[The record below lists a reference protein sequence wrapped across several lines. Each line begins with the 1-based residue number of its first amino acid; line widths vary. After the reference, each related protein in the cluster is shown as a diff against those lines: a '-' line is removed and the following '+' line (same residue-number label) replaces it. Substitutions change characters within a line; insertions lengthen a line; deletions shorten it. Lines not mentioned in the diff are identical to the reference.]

1 MAEIKDFDDMLDNE
15 FEDEVIVLED
25 EDGNE
30 IEFYDVGH
38 IPYEKKEYIFLEP
51 VEGSEG
57 FDEGELLIFEYGE
70 DEDGYETFTS
80 IADEKLLQKL
90 FDMFMELAPGDEE

>member
-1 MAEIKDFDDMLDNE
+1 MADIKDFENLKDEE

-25 EDGNE
+25 ENGK
-30 IEFYDVGH
+30 EFEFFDVGH
-38 IPYEKKEYIFLEP
+38 IPYENKEYIFLEP

-70 DEDGYETFTS
+70 DEDGYETFKN
-80 IADEKLLQKL
+80 INDEKLLQKL
-90 FDMFMELAPGDEE
+90 FDMFMELVPEDEE